1 MVIEFARLRGI
12 RVIPEFD
19 TPGHTQSWGKGE
31 LLLERKAQNNHIF
44 ECFRLLKTF
53 TWCLS
58 NRHLCLAGQTD
69 LLTPCFAGS
78 KPSGTFGPVNPIL
91 NTTYDFMSLF
101 FSEISSVFPDAYI
114 HLGGDEVDFTCW
126 WDMHEHS
133 NFSSASKKKNYL
145 LAGASALSCRKSNP
159 DIQQFME
166 QHGFGQNY
174 SKLESFYIQKCVSHF
189 YHFLCAYTV
198 INCSSV

>member
-133 NFSSASKKKNYL
+133 NFSSASKKKNYYIYWL
-145 LAGASALSCRKSNP
+145 LLLLCPAGSPTRTFSSSWNSMASDKTTANWNPFTSKSVFL
-159 DIQQFME
+159 I
-166 QHGFGQNY
+166 
-174 SKLESFYIQKCVSHF
+174 SITFYVLTQ
-189 YHFLCAYTV
+189 
-198 INCSSV
+198 